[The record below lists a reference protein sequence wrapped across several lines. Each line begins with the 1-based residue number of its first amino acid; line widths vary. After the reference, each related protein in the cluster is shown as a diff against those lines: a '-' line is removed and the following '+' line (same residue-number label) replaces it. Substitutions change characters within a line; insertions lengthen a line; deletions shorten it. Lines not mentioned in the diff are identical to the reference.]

1 MKKLVAVAEEESRG
15 GAIQLFLS
23 PFLPSFTANH
33 SCFTRRCKAVVGAYT
48 SVVVHWTGEVL
59 GSLWSRGKLPWR
71 IFPLVYI
78 QNALN

>member
-1 MKKLVAVAEEESRG
+1 MQQNPRFVSEILDSQKLDRGRVAKSKRLVAVAEEESRG

-48 SVVVHWTGEVL
+48 NVVVH
-59 GSLWSRGKLPWR
+59 
-71 IFPLVYI
+71 
-78 QNALN
+78 